1 MMTFC
6 ALLKTEPVG
15 DALQLTALLQ
25 SINNDDDDDDDEVGD
40 NIVVRLHSLCI
51 LQGGQRILGGFS
63 NF

>member
-1 MMTFC
+1 MMTFSC

-25 SINNDDDDDDDEVGD
+25 SINNDDDDDEVGD

-51 LQGGQRILGGFS
+51 LQGGGGRGF
-63 NF
+63 